1 MRNPLDALILCRRLS
16 LYKRFAASACLA
28 PLVVGDL
35 AVFGQLAE
43 SLKPPAAGDD
53 GIRAFL
59 CLADD
64 EGLQEP
70 VRGDAG
76 GEFGQRRIR

>member
-1 MRNPLDALILCRRLS
+1 LRNPLDALILCRRLS

-53 GIRAFL
+53 GIACL
-59 CLADD
+59 GLADD